1 MGKKA
6 DCANQYP
13 YGIPYWKMLPEDIKH
28 IDVIFIHLIFPFG
41 LELHYHK
48 WFSKITISCISEH

>member
-48 WFSKITISCISEH
+48 WFSKITII